1 MTQIFLDVLS
11 WAFILGGI
19 FFVVVGAIGLLRMPD
34 IFTRLHAAGMT
45 DTMGSGFILVGLCFQ
60 SGLSLN
66 LARLL
71 LIWAFL
77 LLTSP
82 ISTHALARAALS
94 GGVEP
99 YRTPNE
105 EG

>member
-1 MTQIFLDVLS
+1 MTRIFLDVMS
-11 WAFILGGI
+11 WIFILGGI

-34 IFTRLHAAGMT
+34 MFTRLHAAGMT
-45 DTMGSGFILVGLCFQ
+45 DTMGSGFILLGLCFQ
-60 SGLSLN
+60 SGFSLN

-99 YRTPNE
+99 YRAPME
-105 EG
+105 DG